1 MYLQADVVIF
11 LLEWK
16 LWKGGWIEDVVF
28 WIFLSS
34 SPLCQLASPVWLST
48 LQFCHLNAGA
58 HLPMCKT
65 RFLWCFFA
73 GVPMLHSG
81 FSSAQDN
88 CDWFKGA
95 KCKDLNW
102 KVANCYIFLLF
113 KRNSDKQKCVFPQYQ
128 EIIGAARSVSGA
140 DVVLWRLGAP
150 LNWIPGFKVCLPLAC
165 SNMLNPVQPLVVF
178 CCSAVV
184 SWTDILTQSGW

>member
-1 MYLQADVVIF
+1 MPTEPNVFVWLPPEIHCNTSMSVPTSRCRYF
-11 LLEWK
+11 FC
-16 LWKGGWIEDVVF
+16 WIENCGREGELKMWFSEFF
-28 WIFLSS
+28 WA
-34 SPLCQLASPVWLST
+34 PPHCQLALPLWLST

-102 KVANCYIFLLF
+102 KVANCYIFPPF
-113 KRNSDKQKCVFPQYQ
+113 KRNSDKQKCDFPQYQ
-128 EIIGAARSVSGA
+128 NDNWCSQTC
-140 DVVLWRLGAP
+140 LWRG
-150 LNWIPGFKVCLPLAC
+150 
-165 SNMLNPVQPLVVF
+165 
-178 CCSAVV
+178 CSAVE
-184 SWTDILTQSGW
+184 TRNTF